1 MKLRN
6 FIIVLL
12 AVLMAFAFA
21 SCKNDPTPPGP
32 TPPGPGPSG
41 DAYQIEIT
49 EGVDKDYWNRDKL
62 KLVWGEPV
70 DEGDVITLKYRS
82 ERGIYQWDIRD
93 ENSKVKWVYE
103 SSKNGFVDPVLGD
116 DGWYT
121 LTYTFPANDINGAAV
136 DYDAIQQFGIYF
148 RANFVT
154 TDLFEIKDITLNG
167 YPLEV
172 EAETI
177 ISKAKLNEEPVE
189 HDWTKKNWAVLFAT
203 GTPGSVDKTPIAE
216 KVLDGGFVTG
226 APVAKEGYTLTIYN
240 DTAHTSIFD
249 PTTPITEEKIF
260 YYEYVGIPR
269 TVKFET
275 NGGSAIDDVEVA
287 NGDMLVAPEAPTKEG
302 VAFKAWY
309 KEAEL
314 VNPWIFTDPV
324 LGDMT
329 LYAQYGEPMT
339 VTFDLNGGSFPE
351 GVSNVKIVA
360 KGNPVDYPADT
371 PTNGSKMFLGWYADE
386 ELKTEYVF
394 STPIE
399 ADTTI
404 YAGWV
409 EATKVT
415 LIDGDTATVIEVPL
429 DVPMDPPAVV
439 DDQIGYVFAGWFDD
453 AKLTTKHDF
462 SPAVTGEFTIYAGWE
477 EATLYHMVSEHA
489 TAESYDGYDKFA
501 IDFAVPAKAED
512 VLSFRYRSTAPISF
526 YNVRNGSTKW
536 IYQQPKDSPL
546 PECFVVAEGTDGWTY
561 VTYTFTAK
569 NYDGTS
575 DIPAQEK
582 FSLHFG
588 SKDFVVGDVLEVQD
602 IVMAGKSLTLSV
614 KSEGGELIPGDGKVG
629 TNASFAT
636 IIEGGSYAWDDLDVT
651 FVTGEHAGAIDP
663 VTVKFG
669 STIEAPEVKT
679 AEGYTFGGWY
689 ADELLTKEY
698 NFALPIIEDTT
709 IYARI
714 GEAVTVTF
722 DTNGGSDID
731 PAVII
736 KGDKVAKPADPENS
750 GYVFGGWFKE
760 NTFENVYNFEDA
772 VYSDTTIYAE
782 WISSVKLSLYLDEA
796 KTILYTVLNVEKD
809 VAIDVPN
816 NPAIPGSYFV
826 KWVDEEGK
834 DFDFSAGID
843 ADTSVVATWTEP
855 TTYIKLTSTEE
866 QKRFTVRYKSNVISP
881 EEGDVIAFKYRPH
894 DGTFKYL
901 NLRNQDSS
909 DTSAFA
915 KDTNI
920 KDAGYSSKEPDEDGW
935 YTFYFE
941 FPENYKSGAAASYPY
956 AGFIMEMIDSGKWQV
971 GDSLDI
977 LGFSYNGEA
986 LEISATDNT
995 KGLYDNGS
1003 YAKPTLAYYYVA
1015 DDTPVPV
1022 V

>member
-1 MKLRN
+1 MAKGILKKTDKEKSMKLRN

-62 KLVWGEPV
+62 KFVWGEPV

-309 KEAEL
+309 KEADL

-329 LYAQYGEPMT
+329 LYAAYGEPMT
-339 VTFDLNGGSFPE
+339 VTFDLNGGEFPE
-351 GVSNVKIVA
+351 GVSNIKIVA
-360 KGNPVDYPADT
+360 KGNTVDYPADT
-371 PTNGSKMFLGWYADE
+371 PTNGSKMFLGWCADE
-386 ELKTEYVF
+386 ELTISFDF

-404 YAGWV
+404 YAAWV
-409 EATKVT
+409 EATQVT
-415 LIDGDTATVIEVPL
+415 LIDGDTATVIDVAL
-429 DVPMDPPAVV
+429 DEPMDPPTVE
-439 DDQIGYVFAGWFDD
+439 DDRIGYVFAGWFDD
-453 AKLTTKHDF
+453 ADLTVEHDF
-462 SPAVTGEFTIYAGWE
+462 TVDVLGPFTIYAGWD
-477 EATLYHMVSEHA
+477 EATLYQLKSTHD
-489 TAESYDGYDKFA
+489 TAESIYDFDKFTIQYSDGKVNA
-501 IDFAVPAKAED
+501 GD
-512 VLSFRYRSTAPISF
+512 VLSFRYRSTTDFTFFSIRGDKKWVYEDSSATHGMTT
-526 YNVRNGSTKW
+526 YETK
-536 IYQQPKDSPL
+536 
-546 PECFVVAEGTDGWTY
+546 EDGWTY
-561 VTYTFTAK
+561 VTYVFAAK
-569 NYDGTS
+569 DTS
-575 DIPAQEK
+575 GADIPADAWWR
-582 FSLHFG
+582 FDFG
-588 SKDFVVGDVLEVQD
+588 SRTIVIGDILEIQDWTLNGEPLAITDANLTKYVQP
-602 IVMAGKSLTLSV
+602 TV
-614 KSEGGELIPGDGKVG
+614 K
-629 TNASFAT
+629 
-636 IIEGGSYAWDDLDVT
+636 IIEGGSYVWDDLEVS
-651 FVTGEHAGAIDP
+651 FVTGEHGGAIEP
-663 VTVKFG
+663 KTIEFG
-669 STIEAPEVKT
+669 STIEAPEVKP
-679 AEGYTFGGWY
+679 AEGYAFGGWY
-689 ADELLTKEY
+689 ADDQMAKEFD
-698 NFALPIIEDTT
+698 FALPIIEDTVL
-709 IYARI
+709 YAKI
-714 GEAVTVTF
+714 GEAVTLTF
-722 DTNGGSDID
+722 DTNGGSEID

-736 KGDKVAKPADPENS
+736 KGEKVAKPEDPTNS

-760 NTFENVYNFEDA
+760 NTFDTEYDFSDA
-772 VYSDTTIYAE
+772 VEADITIYAKWVSSKQLTLDLNYTDAPKAQVLDVE
-782 WISSVKLSLYLDEA
+782 AGVAITEPKDPARAGYFFGGWFKDDKCSAENEFDFAGGIESDTVIYAKWVLPENLYKFTATQSADRFQLRFKGSSVAMLSSIQPGDEI
-796 KTILYTVLNVEKD
+796 TFMV
-809 VAIDVPN
+809 
-816 NPAIPGSYFV
+816 
-826 KWVDEEGK
+826 
-834 DFDFSAGID
+834 
-843 ADTSVVATWTEP
+843 
-855 TTYIKLTSTEE
+855 
-866 QKRFTVRYKSNVISP
+866 RFTTELTPASYRVRTYDGEKEITGGKKSLP
-881 EEGDVIAFKYRPH
+881 EAV
-894 DGTFKYL
+894 
-901 NLRNQDSS
+901 
-909 DTSAFA
+909 
-915 KDTNI
+915 
-920 KDAGYSSKEPDEDGW
+920 DGW
-935 YTFYFE
+935 YTVTVVA
-941 FPENYKSGAAASYPY
+941 PESGDYIGKNGLYVQFFASANWAIDDVCEIMALAYNGTEIPISLTSSSSGAYEGVYPTV
-956 AGFIMEMIDSGKWQV
+956 E
-971 GDSLDI
+971 
-977 LGFSYNGEA
+977 
-986 LEISATDNT
+986 EIPLVN
-995 KGLYDNGS
+995 
-1003 YAKPTLAYYYVA
+1003 
-1015 DDTPVPV
+1015 
-1022 V
+1022 